1 MLFVA
6 FRGHI
11 ATTVT
16 YLFELLIIL
25 EFLYV
30 TISRPPV
37 AALVVLTILVSPVLD
52 FTIEL
57 LMLLTDCSL
66 HEFLPQGIVALLTTF
81 KI

>member
-6 FRGHI
+6 FWGHI

-25 EFLYV
+25 EFFFV

-37 AALVVLTILVSPVLD
+37 AALVSPVLD

-57 LMLLTDCSL
+57 LMLLTNCSL